1 MSANTLLINGKINP
15 ALIPA
20 SVVPEDP
27 VFQSVGINNTSGADA
42 TVLVLSHPDA
52 DSQFILQ
59 KDDAGVIDFIQLP
72 LSGTGTTFLSVN
84 GLANEMTIGGVDN
97 LQLNGE
103 TLVNVVSP
111 VVNLGDPATA
121 NPLVQI
127 VGDGATGR
135 VFDDQFNPPYGQ
147 PINLLTG
154 GTQIITG
161 NTQISGNNI
170 TPSRSAMAFLSLRF
184 SCAPG
189 IATIGDAGIEYYLD
203 GPGTTVAQNSW
214 NTVLPAELAVP
225 VGSPPIYNFGYS
237 HTVYLLK
244 NAVYTLVI
252 KPYGTGWDG
261 VVVSANISMLNA

>member
-1 MSANTLLINGKINP
+1 MSANTLLVNGKINP
-15 ALIPA
+15 SLIPA
-20 SVVPEDP
+20 GVVPENP
-27 VFQSVGINNTSGADA
+27 VFQSVSINNTSGADA
-42 TVLVLSHPDA
+42 SSLILSHPDA
-52 DSQFILQ
+52 DSQFIIQ
-59 KDDAGVIDFIQLP
+59 KDDAGVVDFIQLP
-72 LSGTGTTFLSVN
+72 STGTGTTFITVN
-84 GLANEMTIGGVDN
+84 GFANEMVIGGVDN

-103 TLVNVVSP
+103 TVVDVVSP
-111 VVNLGDPATA
+111 VVNLGDPDEAS
-121 NPLVQI
+121 PLVQI
-127 VGDGATGR
+127 IGDGATGR
-135 VFDDQFNPPYGQ
+135 VFDDQFNQPYDP

-170 TPSRSAMAFLSLRF
+170 TPNRSAMAFLSLQF

-225 VGSPPIYNFGYS
+225 VVSPAIYNFGYS

-244 NAVYTLVI
+244 DAVYTLVI
-252 KPYGTGWDG
+252 KPYGSGWNG

>member
-1 MSANTLLINGKINP
+1 MSASTLLVDGKIK
-15 ALIPA
+15 ASLIPA
-20 SVVPEDP
+20 GVVPENP
-27 VFQSVGINNTSGADA
+27 VFQSVGINNTSGADT
-42 TVLVLSHPDA
+42 TVLVLSHPD
-52 DSQFILQ
+52 SEVQFILE
-59 KDDAGVIDFIQLP
+59 KDGAGMVSFIQLP
-72 LSGTGTTFLSVN
+72 LSDPGTTFLSVN

-97 LQLNGE
+97 LRLNGE
-103 TLVNVVSP
+103 TIVDVVSP
-111 VVNLGDPATA
+111 VVNLGDPDEAS
-121 NPLVQI
+121 PLVQI
-127 VGDGATGR
+127 IGDGATGR
-135 VFDDQFNPPYGQ
+135 VFDDQFNQPYDP

-170 TPSRSAMAFLSLRF
+170 TPNRSAMAFLSLQF

-225 VGSPPIYNFGYS
+225 VGSPAIYNFGYS

-244 NAVYTLVI
+244 DAVYTLVI